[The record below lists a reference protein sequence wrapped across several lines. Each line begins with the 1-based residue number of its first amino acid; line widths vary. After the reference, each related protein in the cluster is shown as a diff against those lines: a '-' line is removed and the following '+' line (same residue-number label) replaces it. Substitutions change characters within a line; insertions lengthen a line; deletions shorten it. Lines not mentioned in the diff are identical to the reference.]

1 LRNFKLLNPLTQSH
15 CSIIAITGLDGHA
28 YGSWKGK
35 RTGQM
40 WLRDFLSKDF
50 PRCRTMI
57 YGYNSKL
64 SSHSINTIMD
74 YGRELT
80 EEITKVR
87 DTEEV
92 RAVGVVSP
100 ALPTPVSPVTPTT
113 LVRAFLG
120 DTRNYKRCWQCN
132 S

>member
-1 LRNFKLLNPLTQSH
+1 
-15 CSIIAITGLDGHA
+15 
-28 YGSWKGK
+28 
-35 RTGQM
+35 
-40 WLRDFLSKDF
+40 
-50 PRCRTMI
+50 MI

-100 ALPTPVSPVTPTT
+100 ALPTPPISPVTPTT

-120 DTRNYKRCWQCN
+120 DTRNYTRCWQCN